1 MVSMNE
7 KSGIFLNV
15 LYNIYNIVS
24 NTSNFDM
31 NIEHNQKCDGAGCKQ
46 RFAQMPLKY
55 T

>member
-7 KSGIFLNV
+7 KSGIFFNV
-15 LYNIYNIVS
+15 VYNIYNIVS

-31 NIEHNQKCDGAGCKQ
+31 NIEKCDGAGCKQ

-55 T
+55 S